1 MGWTSW
7 RTGRWYPTA
16 LRLISI
22 DPGPGAPR
30 RRTGEPSRGGD
41 LGTFSRDRPG
51 PDALFTSDLSARC
64 EHTPIEVATAIRH
77 AIGTHAGIGGCAA
90 EVAAEYGE
98 HPETAA
104 RRMRWARAVVDGIN
118 ADWGAFLGRRT
129 RESL

>member
-1 MGWTSW
+1 MGWTPW

-16 LRLISI
+16 LRLISS

-30 RRTGEPSRGGD
+30 RRTGAFPAE
-41 LGTFSRDRPG
+41 
-51 PDALFTSDLSARC
+51 
-64 EHTPIEVATAIRH
+64 
-77 AIGTHAGIGGCAA
+77 AIGTHAGLGGCAA